1 MIFSYLHFSVILSFV
16 LYIIIN
22 VALYFNITQSYDLP
36 VFQLLGYLF
45 SLYFLS
51 LEVECENNIK
61 GNIVLSEM
69 KPNRLLQ

>member
-51 LEVECENNIK
+51 LEVENNIK